1 MWLLVLEVNLFLAV
15 VDTVIP
21 NIECIHMLLLL
32 PPGGA
37 GVTHSYVFAV
47 EIEAKS
53 TNQQTSTN
61 QQRSAWTNYVNIV
74 ESCGLMIRK

>member
-1 MWLLVLEVNLFLAV
+1 
-15 VDTVIP
+15 
-21 NIECIHMLLLL
+21 MLLLL